1 MSDPNPWHDLLNE
14 AYVVVSILGLGG
26 YLLAMLAL

>member
-1 MSDPNPWHDLLNE
+1 MSDPNPWNDVLND
-14 AYVVVSILGLGG
+14 AYAVMSILGVGG